1 MKIKW
6 NLICCSLCLF
16 VVFNSL
22 QLNAQTM
29 EQAWNEC
36 GNIEKQI
43 KKTSFPQRTFNI
55 RDFGAKEGKKTCAMR
70 RLIRL
75 FWLVTRP
82 AEDAF

>member
-55 RDFGAKEGKKTCAMR
+55 RDFGAKEGSKKDLCHEAIT
-70 RLIRL
+70 RL
-75 FWLVTRP
+75 